1 MLERNTFSNLVHYL
15 SLKVKVLLNL
25 FFGYKF
31 YFNVDDQLGGS
42 LHIQLLPEVYD
53 YPVKS
58 EDLTR

>member
-1 MLERNTFSNLVHYL
+1 MLERKPFSNLVYYL

-31 YFNVDDQLGGS
+31 YFNVDDQLKGS